1 MQVSTRLFNKQSVE
15 TFADLTGQI
24 QKKQEQVATG
34 KALTEASDDPVKAS
48 RIMVVK
54 EQRGQSEQ
62 FLRNIDISYVK
73 LGLTE
78 GALDEVGNLLTRA
91 YEIGIQAASATNADG
106 RRSLVIELRGLLDN
120 VRDLGNSTDASG
132 RAIFGGFNLGDVP
145 FVENADGTTSFV
157 GDRGSHVIKIS
168 PSMQLQTSVD
178 GSGVFER
185 VPATAGGY
193 TSVFGILNAAIS
205 ELETGDGSALPIDD
219 LKSAIAHI
227 ADQRAVVGAQM
238 NKADN
243 QRQVLENRMI
253 VLTENIGEME
263 DADLGKIV
271 TDLQNLLLNKEIAQK
286 TFARISQLS
295 LFDMIA

>member
-106 RRSLVIELRGLLDN
+106 RSSLVIELRGLLDN